1 MSKVNRNEP
10 KRSRASESRTSL
22 MEFERQFPDDA
33 TCLEYLVK
41 TLYPNGIFC
50 PKCEKVTKH
59 FRNTQRPSYS
69 CEFCG
74 HHEHPMVRTIFQD
87 SPTSLKLWFYA
98 MYLMASTRCG
108 ISAKQLERELGVTYK
123 TAWRM
128 FNKIRSLASAAE
140 EVAPPLGGRGEAV
153 EMDETYIG
161 PDREHNVPVF
171 GMTQRKR
178 NGKPGRVRAVVIPDG
193 AKTTSVMPHIKA
205 KVLPA
210 SIVYTDESPIYNA
223 VERIGAGHRH
233 RRIYHSL
240 KVYVQGDIHTSTVDG
255 FWALVKNGIGGV
267 YHGVS
272 TKHLQAYLDEYG
284 FRYNRRKHPA
294 GVFNAWLSLVGNGKA
309 QAQQTASE

>member
-1 MSKVNRNEP
+1 MSKVNRNDP
-10 KRSRASESRTSL
+10 KRSKSSDSRTSL

-33 TCLEYLVK
+33 ACLDYLVQ
-41 TLYPNGIFC
+41 TLYPNGIYC
-50 PKCEKVTKH
+50 PKCGKVTKH
-59 FRNTQRPSYS
+59 YRDKARPSYT

-74 HHEHPMVRTIFQD
+74 RHEHPMVDTIFQD
-87 SPTSLKLWFYA
+87 SATSLKLWFYA

-128 FNKIRSLASAAE
+128 FNRIRSLASNAE
-140 EVAPPLGGRGEAV
+140 VAAPPLGGAEESV

-161 PDREHNVPVF
+161 PNRERNTAVF
-171 GMTQRKR
+171 GITQRKR
-178 NGKPGRVRAVVIPDG
+178 GDQPGRVRVVVLPRG
-193 AKTTSVMPHIKA
+193 AKTVAVMPHVKA

-210 SIVYTDESPIYNA
+210 TMIYTDDSPIYNA
-223 VERIGAGHRH
+223 VTRLGAGHTH

-284 FRYNRRKHPA
+284 FRYNSRKHPK
-294 GVFNAWLSLVGNGKA
+294 GVFNAWLSLVGSAKMKA
-309 QAQQTASE
+309 RQVASE